1 MTDPHPEGLYG
12 VAAPDPVSAPRGG
25 GFAFDEGADPY
36 YEGLVTSRFPC
47 LLPVAARGY
56 FRFFGKERPDRTGRK
71 TDGRGVMSEKAEAAV
86 ACFREGF
93 NCSQAVL
100 STWGAEFG
108 LERETA
114 LRAAAALGAVR

>member
-47 LLPVAARGY
+47 FLLVAARGY
-56 FRFFGKERPDRTGRK
+56 FVLGFSGTSGRIAPDGKRMG
-71 TDGRGVMSEKAEAAV
+71 GVS
-86 ACFREGF
+86 
-93 NCSQAVL
+93 
-100 STWGAEFG
+100 
-108 LERETA
+108 
-114 LRAAAALGAVR
+114 